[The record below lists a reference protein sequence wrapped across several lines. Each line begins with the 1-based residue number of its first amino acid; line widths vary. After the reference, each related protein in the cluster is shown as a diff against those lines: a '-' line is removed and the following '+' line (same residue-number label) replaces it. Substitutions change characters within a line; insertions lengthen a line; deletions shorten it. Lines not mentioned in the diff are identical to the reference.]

1 MDNTARVWDAK
12 TGKPVTEQLKHE
24 KTVNSAAFSPD
35 GKYIVTA
42 SGDNTARVWDAK
54 TGEPV
59 TEPLKHESIVNSAV
73 FSPDGKY
80 IVTASMD
87 NTARVWEFIPL
98 PLKVVI
104 EKYRNDPEHDW
115 SLTGQEKKEYSL

>member
-24 KTVNSAAFSPD
+24 E
-35 GKYIVTA
+35 G
-42 SGDNTARVWDAK
+42 
-54 TGEPV
+54 
-59 TEPLKHESIVNSAV
+59 VNSAV

-80 IVTASMD
+80 IVTASRD
-87 NTARVWEFIPL
+87 NTARVWEFIPFKEL
-98 PLKVVI
+98 F

-115 SLTGQEKKEYSL
+115 SLSGQEKKEYSLE